1 MESVESCVR
10 GMRHPVLA
18 AVLLALALLFAV
30 SCDDDGGR
38 RAVAAE
44 YMPQTRS
51 YFIAAESV
59 QWNFAPLGRDP
70 VFDQPI
76 PGLAPPEFPQV
87 RYVQYTDATFTT
99 RVEQPPWLGILGPIL
114 RGVVG
119 DTLKVTFRNA
129 TDHKRYSIHPH
140 GVRYDKESEGAPY
153 GADPGPGA
161 AVAPGEEFTY
171 TWELDA
177 GAGPAPGEPSS
188 KVWLYHSHV
197 DEVQD
202 VLDGLVGAI
211 VVTDPAKAR
220 GDGTPSDVDRE
231 FVTLFFIFSPNLNAI
246 NGFIYGNLQGLEM
259 NRGDHVRWYVI
270 GLGSVVDV
278 HTPHWHGETVL
289 LDGRTRTD
297 VVELLPASMH
307 VADMVAD
314 NPGTWLFHCHVA
326 PHMRNGMFTTYHVR

>member
-1 MESVESCVR
+1 MEGGESLSLRVCS
-10 GMRHPVLA
+10 PLLA
-18 AVLLALALLFAV
+18 ATLLALASLSAV
-30 SCDDDGGR
+30 GCDSDGQH

-44 YMPQTRS
+44 YLPQTRS

-76 PGLAPPEFPQV
+76 PGLAPPVFQKV
-87 RYVQYTDATFTT
+87 RYVQYTDSTFTT

-129 TDHKRYSIHPH
+129 TDQKSYSIHPH
-140 GVRYDKESEGAPY
+140 GVKYDKDSEGSPY
-153 GADPGPGA
+153 EPNPGRGA
-161 AVAPGEEFTY
+161 AVGPGEEFTY
-171 TWELDA
+171 TWEVDA
-177 GAGPAPGEPSS
+177 SAGPAPGETSS

-211 VVTDPAKAR
+211 VVTDPGRAR
-220 GDGTPSDVDRE
+220 SDGTPSDVDRE
-231 FVTLFFIFSPNLNAI
+231 FVALFLIFPPNLHAI
-246 NGFIYGNLQGLEM
+246 NGLIYGNLQGLEM
-259 NRGDHVRWYVI
+259 NRGDRVRWYL
-270 GLGSVVDV
+270 LGMGSALDV
-278 HTPHWHGETVL
+278 HTAHWHGEKVL
-289 LDGRTRTD
+289 LDGRTQTD
-297 VVELLPASMH
+297 VVELLAASMH

-326 PHMRNGMFTTYHVR
+326 PHMRNGMFATYSVR